1 MTMQATALKEDL
13 FQYLV
18 DNFSSDDEFLKQLL
32 IDAQSH
38 NIPQI
43 SISPEQARFI
53 QFILKSINAKYVL
66 EIGTL
71 AGYSAITMAKALPD
85 DGKLI
90 TIELEKKH
98 YEFAKLKIEEAGLS
112 NKIEIINQKA
122 LDFLK
127 DFQPAHNFDF
137 IFLDAD
143 KSNYYKYVN
152 LIDRYVRSG
161 GIISADNAFAFG
173 FVTQSA
179 PERNPNDV
187 KSIKSFNDF
196 MRQKYFST
204 IAPVGDGLLLSL
216 KY

>member
-85 DGKLI
+85 DGKVI

>member
-32 IDAQSH
+32 IDAQLH

-71 AGYSAITMAKALPD
+71 AGYSAIAMARALPD
-85 DGKLI
+85 DGNLI
-90 TIELEKKH
+90 TVELEQKH

-112 NKIEIINQKA
+112 NKIEIIHHKA

-127 DFQPAHNFDF
+127 DFQPDHNFDF

-143 KSNYYKYVN
+143 KSNYHKYVN
-152 LIDRYVRSG
+152 LIDKYVRSG

-179 PERNPNDV
+179 PERNPNDI